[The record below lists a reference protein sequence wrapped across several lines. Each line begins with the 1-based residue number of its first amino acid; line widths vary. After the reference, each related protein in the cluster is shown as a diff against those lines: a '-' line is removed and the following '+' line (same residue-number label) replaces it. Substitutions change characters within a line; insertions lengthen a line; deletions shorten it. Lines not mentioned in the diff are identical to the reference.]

1 MGIIGTIFLG
11 ILSVIII
18 IGIIRIIFNPYNGF
32 INFLMELM
40 LLDWLGDMLGWIFE
54 NIGDLL
60 NND

>member
-18 IGIIRIIFNPYNGF
+18 IGIIRIIFSPYTGF
-32 INFLMELM
+32 INFLMEVM

-54 NIGDLL
+54 NIGDLWD
-60 NND
+60 ND